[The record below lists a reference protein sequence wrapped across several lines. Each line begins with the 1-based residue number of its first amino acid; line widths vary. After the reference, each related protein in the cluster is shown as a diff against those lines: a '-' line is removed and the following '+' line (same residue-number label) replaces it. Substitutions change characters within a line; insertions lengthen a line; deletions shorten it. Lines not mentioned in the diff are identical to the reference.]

1 VAPNGS
7 QESKVK
13 GWSSAQT
20 PFSRRTRKR
29 QCDEGR
35 GPQFNPE
42 RQHHFRSLQIADRD
56 GSQHADAMG
65 RDPTERTTPD
75 LFPTTAVQDIS
86 APTKLPSA
94 EATTDTAPP
103 RHILPKDLSNALKHL
118 SDTELNSLHTAT
130 LEEMKRRGRTPPGVE
145 TDLQTLRH
153 RFEVR
158 PDLKKQPSPTE
169 KRRHVDIAQ
178 APSLTQG
185 KLNAVRAA
193 FKAGVTPSR
202 IARQFGISQSDV
214 RKALAMNEKKRWFVV
229 ISESL
234 KLTA

>member
-1 VAPNGS
+1 MLMPWDATLPIERRLTCSGPRPPRRRLPQKRQPIPHRHGIS
-7 QESKVK
+7 C
-13 GWSSAQT
+13 
-20 PFSRRTRKR
+20 RRTYLTPSNI
-29 QCDEGR
+29 CV
-35 GPQFNPE
+35 
-42 RQHHFRSLQIADRD
+42 L
-56 GSQHADAMG
+56 HA
-65 RDPTERTTPD
+65 
-75 LFPTTAVQDIS
+75 
-86 APTKLPSA
+86 
-94 EATTDTAPP
+94 
-103 RHILPKDLSNALKHL
+103 
-118 SDTELNSLHTAT
+118 AT
-130 LEEMKRRGRTPPGVE
+130 LEEMKRRGRMPQGVE
-145 TDLQTLRH
+145 TDLQTLRS

-158 PDLKKQPSPTE
+158 PDLKKQPSSTS
-169 KRRHVDIAQ
+169 KRRHVDVSE